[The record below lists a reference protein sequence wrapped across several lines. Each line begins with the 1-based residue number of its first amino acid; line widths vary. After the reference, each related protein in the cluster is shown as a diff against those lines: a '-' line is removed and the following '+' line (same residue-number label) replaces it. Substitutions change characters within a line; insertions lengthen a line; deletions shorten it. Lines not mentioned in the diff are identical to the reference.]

1 MLKILLFCLAGFS
14 GGLLGGMG
22 MGGGT
27 VLIPLLTILFKVPQ
41 KLAQAINLIAFLP
54 MGIVALII
62 HIKNKLV
69 RGKNLAFIIIPACI
83 FAVLSSFLS
92 NHLKNQLL
100 SKIFGGFLIF
110 LALLQF
116 FLDKV
121 KKKKQK

>member
-1 MLKILLFCLAGFS
+1 MLKIILFCLTGVA

-54 MGIVALII
+54 MGAVALII

-69 RGKNLAFIIIPACI
+69 RGKNLGFIILPACI
-83 FAVLSSFLS
+83 FAVLSSFLTS
-92 NHLKNQLL
+92 RLKNELL

-121 KKKKQK
+121 KKSKQK